1 MSVLDNDR
9 SHYLLVVDFSM
20 LLEELNVPGPCYLVE
35 PPTFIG
41 SGAQF
46 NVSKG
51 VIGFFDDG
59 ETSSIQGPPLSTV
72 AIKKPKFMLDSQRKF
87 DLSDPNAH
95 RQLRE
100 ILVEI
105 MALHHPRLRRH
116 PNIVNLVGWGFDN
129 STWHQPPLIALELA
143 QCDLDRAIRTS
154 LVCDRETTLSIFSD
168 IANGLDAIH
177 EVGLVHGDLK
187 PENVLLFRYD
197 EQWTAKLADF
207 AGGANLTAGD
217 LLAGRGTVGWR
228 APELRRFHEH
238 GEALDRAIIQ
248 AIDTYA
254 YGLMLWAIVCG
265 SADPPPA
272 GESPE
277 ALSRFQHDIRER
289 REVLPYALSEALLDL
304 APTFLSRIPGER
316 PLTLGNSRLFSE
328 AVCRLVLR
336 ALNLATTD
344 P

>member
-1 MSVLDNDR
+1 M
-9 SHYLLVVDFSM
+9 
-20 LLEELNVPGPCYLVE
+20 
-35 PPTFIG
+35 
-41 SGAQF
+41 
-46 NVSKG
+46 
-51 VIGFFDDG
+51 
-59 ETSSIQGPPLSTV
+59 
-72 AIKKPKFMLDSQRKF
+72 
-87 DLSDPNAH
+87 
-95 RQLRE
+95 
-100 ILVEI
+100 
-105 MALHHPRLRRH
+105 
-116 PNIVNLVGWGFDN
+116 
-129 STWHQPPLIALELA
+129 
-143 QCDLDRAIRTS
+143 
-154 LVCDRETTLSIFSD
+154 
-168 IANGLDAIH
+168 
-177 EVGLVHGDLK
+177 VHGDLK
-187 PENVLLFRYD
+187 PEKVLLFRYD
-197 EQWTAKLADF
+197 EQWTAKLAGF

-217 LLAGRGTVGWR
+217 LLVGRGTVGWR

-289 REVLPYALSEALLDL
+289 REVLPYALSEALLGL

-328 AVCRLVLR
+328 AVWRSVLR

-344 P
+344 L